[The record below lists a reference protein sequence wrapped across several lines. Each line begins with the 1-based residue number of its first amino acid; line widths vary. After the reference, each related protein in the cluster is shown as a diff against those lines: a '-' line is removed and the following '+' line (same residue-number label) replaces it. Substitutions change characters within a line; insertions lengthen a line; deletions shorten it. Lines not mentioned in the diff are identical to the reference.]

1 MTGGPVVDPARVRP
15 HRAPGQR
22 RQWLALLLVIVLVGV
37 LAAAAYR
44 FLVPR
49 PAPHTLRSY
58 DSATVTRERLVQ
70 TAQARGKVVF
80 PVQIHL
86 PSPESGSAALLHV
99 AEGDRVT
106 GGQMLAEISAADLL
120 HSLDDLRADL
130 AAAERSLA
138 KQRLQRRILLQ
149 RDRRRSADLDR
160 RAGAA
165 TADRDQ
171 ARALVDRGLAPRR
184 DLVTAQRSL
193 DSVLAERA
201 ELQLQLA
208 EDRELAA
215 LDDSMAAAAVTGL
228 EVALRRHEA
237 RIAALVIASPISGAV
252 LAVEPA
258 LTVAGS
264 SVARNQRLFTIA
276 DPDSAVI
283 ELQVE
288 ERHAPALRDGQ
299 PVALSVGARAF
310 AGSVIAIG
318 SVARQSA
325 DGLGATVL
333 VRVRPEP
340 EAGPLLPGA
349 SAVGVLE
356 IGVQESALVLP
367 RGPFL
372 TTGSQRW
379 LYRIEGDRALRVAA
393 TFGRIEGNRVEVVS
407 GVAAGDQVIVSG
419 YQNFIEHE
427 TVSLGTAQGSAS

>member
-70 TAQARGKVVF
+70 TAQARGQVVF

-86 PSPESGSAALLHV
+86 TSPESGSAALLHV

-208 EDRELAA
+208 EDSELAA
-215 LDDSMAAAAVTGL
+215 LDDSMAAAAVAGL
-228 EVALRRHEA
+228 EVAL
-237 RIAALVIASPISGAV
+237 
-252 LAVEPA
+252 
-258 LTVAGS
+258 T
-264 SVARNQRLFTIA
+264 
-276 DPDSAVI
+276 
-283 ELQVE
+283 
-288 ERHAPALRDGQ
+288 
-299 PVALSVGARAF
+299 VGARAF

>member
-22 RQWLALLLVIVLVGV
+22 RQWLALLLVIAGR
-37 LAAAAYR
+37 LAAAPTGSWSR
-44 FLVPR
+44 DR
-49 PAPHTLRSY
+49 PPIPCAPTT
-58 DSATVTRERLVQ
+58 ATVTRERLVQ
-70 TAQARGKVVF
+70 TAQARGQVVF

-86 PSPESGSAALLHV
+86 TSPESGSAARLHRV
-99 AEGDRVT
+99 A

-208 EDRELAA
+208 EDSELAA

-299 PVALSVGARAF
+299 PVALTVGARAF

-393 TFGRIEGNRVEVVS
+393 TFGRIEGNRVVVVS